1 MFSSNSLC
9 IVAKVYNFVT
19 VLKQVLAITTLQESK
34 AIYTHIGVYCEIK
47 CVKLLMYRTVKQH
60 PILYR
65 IDGSTCNWGN
75 RNLAVKILILPVL
88 LIS

>member
-1 MFSSNSLC
+1 MFSGNSLS
-9 IVAKVYNFVT
+9 IIAKVYDFVT
-19 VLKQVLAITTLQESK
+19 VLKQVLAIATLQESRDV
-34 AIYTHIGVYCEIK
+34 YTHIRVYCEIK

-65 IDGSTCNWGN
+65 IDGSTCNWRN
-75 RNLAVKILILPVL
+75 RNPAGKIFILPVL